1 MKEYN
6 FISREAG
13 ISCSII
19 ELFRNGFYEYYVLTE
34 FSADLFFSFGV
45 RERFTEN
52 ELYTLFRRGYFDDII
67 RSANMED
74 R

>member
-13 ISCSII
+13 IDCTII
-19 ELFRNGFYEYYVLTE
+19 ELFRNGYYEYYVLTE

-45 RERFTEN
+45 HDQFTEHQ
-52 ELYTLFRRGYFDDII
+52 LYTLFRRGYFDDII
-67 RSANMED
+67 QRAKMED
-74 R
+74 C

>member
-1 MKEYN
+1 MNEYN

-19 ELFRNGFYEYYVLTE
+19 ELYRNGFYEYYVLTE
-34 FSADLFFSFGV
+34 SSADLFFSFGV
-45 RERFTEN
+45 RDRFTEE

-67 RSANMED
+67 RRASMD
-74 R
+74 DC